1 MSKEI
6 AVFGGGCF
14 WCIEAA
20 FQTLPGVI
28 SAEPGY
34 AGGSLENP
42 SYDQVCAGATGHA
55 EVVKVTYDSDKISY
69 KQLLEVLFTVHD
81 PTTPNRQGN
90 DVGPQYRSA
99 IYYTSEEQKKSIN
112 EFIDTLAREGRFL
125 GVVVTEIAPLDKFW
139 PAEDYHR
146 DYYIRNTNAP
156 YCRAII
162 RPKLDKI
169 KRNKK

>member
-1 MSKEI
+1 MSKEV

-14 WCIEAA
+14 WCSEAV

-42 SYDQVCAGATGHA
+42 SYNQVCTGVTGHA
-55 EVVKVTYDSDKISY
+55 EVVKVTYDSDEISY
-69 KQLLEVLFTVHD
+69 EQLLEVLFAIHD

-90 DVGPQYRSA
+90 DIGTQYRSV
-99 IYYTSEEQKKSIN
+99 IYYASEKQKKSAGEYIA
-112 EFIDTLAREGRFL
+112 TLTRESRFPDAI
-125 GVVVTEIAPLDKFW
+125 VTEIAPLDKFW

-169 KRNKK
+169 S